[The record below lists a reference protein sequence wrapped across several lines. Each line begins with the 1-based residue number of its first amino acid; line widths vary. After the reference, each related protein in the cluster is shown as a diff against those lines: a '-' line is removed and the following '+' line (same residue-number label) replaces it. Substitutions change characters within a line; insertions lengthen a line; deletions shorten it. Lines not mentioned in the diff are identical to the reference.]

1 MSFLELFL
9 NHCQTPEFATRS
21 GGTVAGAQQLFG
33 FTSRVYLF
41 WAQEVIG
48 VSALSTVH
56 LCVFVSVCRT
66 DRLLCVDRWTIL
78 TLKVPDIATS
88 IVSVSVILVS

>member
-1 MSFLELFL
+1 M
-9 NHCQTPEFATRS
+9 
-21 GGTVAGAQQLFG
+21 
-33 FTSRVYLF
+33 
-41 WAQEVIG
+41 
-48 VSALSTVH
+48 SALSTVH

-66 DRLLCVDRWTIL
+66 DSLLCVDRWTIL